1 LVFLPSYAEISDMK
15 NPLRHPRAQ
24 LAFWII
30 AYMAIGSLIG
40 NLTAADVS
48 GWYKT
53 LEKPSFNPPNLAF
66 PIVWTTLYIF
76 MGIAGWRLWS
86 RRHSPEG
93 KLSFTLFCAQS
104 LLNWGWSFVFFTAH
118 LLGLAFGWILVL
130 IALVAVLILKA
141 WDVDRTSALLLFP
154 YLLWISFA
162 SVLSGTIWVLN

>member
-1 LVFLPSYAEISDMK
+1 MNNL
-15 NPLRHPRAQ
+15 LRHPRAQ

-86 RRHSPEG
+86 RRYSPEG
-93 KLSFTLFCAQS
+93 KLSFALFCAQS

-118 LLGLAFGWILVL
+118 LLGLAFGWILIL